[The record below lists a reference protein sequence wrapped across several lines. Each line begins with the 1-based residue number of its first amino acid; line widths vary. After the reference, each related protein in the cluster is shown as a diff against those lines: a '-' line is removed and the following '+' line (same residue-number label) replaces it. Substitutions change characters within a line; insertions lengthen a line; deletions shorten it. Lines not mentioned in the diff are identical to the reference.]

1 MIDMM
6 IYMMIDNVW
15 IKTTAFFILFVA
27 ASLPAQ
33 NATTPGAVETYQTLH
48 SIGIEWSISG
58 DDNHNADCTVQYRRQ
73 GESTWKSALPLFRI
87 DISGFGNMLAGSI
100 LFLEAGTSYDIELS
114 LSDSDGGSSTQT
126 LTLTT
131 RVEPQLP
138 SGGNAY
144 YVSPGSGGGSGSQAD
159 PFLGIDAA
167 QAVAQPGDIFLL
179 DSGTYGSSRVR
190 FTASGT
196 NSNYI
201 FWKAAPGESPVLPGA
216 RIIGDFIWLEGVT
229 IEHVDYGLL
238 TEYGYEPEGIVIR
251 NNRFEDCYYSIQ
263 LNHGGKNWIITDNT
277 IIGRI
282 SDYSSGAMDGEG
294 IELEH
299 THGHVVAYNSISN
312 TADAISYP
320 GRNCDIYNNEI
331 FHVSDDG
338 IELDF
343 TLANTRTWNNRITNA
358 YNNGISFQNTAGES
372 YGAPWY
378 VLRNQVIVA
387 EEDVI
392 KLRDNVD
399 RALVA
404 HNTFVSW
411 EGAVANSTGKLIAL
425 QSNNN
430 LWISVIDRYVW
441 EDNSSSTTPD
451 WRTDLDYNGFDW
463 NDNIYALK
471 WAATR
476 YTTLQAFQS
485 ATGLELNGIRVK
497 KDSIFQQFDV
507 PEPPNL
513 APFQVMTLKNGCNAV
528 DAGKVLANINDDY
541 SGSAPDLGAF
551 ECNSAVPHY
560 GPRSSPRIRATL
572 LLQGPAYE
580 SGGSRQMPAGLPLNQ
595 SVSRTPYY
603 DLGWDSQAVT
613 ASPVPAFAADWVFV
627 QLRTAPEQLPLFE
640 TSAFVAANGVLLDID
655 GSEGI
660 TADVD
665 SGDYYLTV
673 KQRNHLSVTSSGP
686 VSVSTGDDSWDFT
699 GSRSQAL
706 AGKGLVPLAADTW
719 ALAAGELDHDGFITS
734 SDYVVYYN
742 QQDSSG
748 YTAADLDFDGDVDA
762 TDYLL
767 WLENARRD
775 VR

>member
-1 MIDMM
+1 MISVNER
-6 IYMMIDNVW
+6 IGSAVI
-15 IKTTAFFILFVA
+15 FILICAV
-27 ASLPAQ
+27 SLSAQ

-48 SIGIEWSISG
+48 SIGIEWDISG
-58 DDNHNADCTVQYRRQ
+58 DDNHNAECSLQYRRQ
-73 GESTWKSALPLFRI
+73 GESTWKSALPLFRV

-100 LFLEAGTSYDIELS
+100 LFLESGTTYDVQLN
-114 LSDSDGGSSTQT
+114 LSDSDGGNSTQT
-126 LTLTT
+126 LSLTT
-131 RVEPQLP
+131 RAEPQLP
-138 SGGNAY
+138 AGGNTY

-179 DSGTYGSSRVR
+179 DSGTYGSSRIR
-190 FTASGT
+190 FTASGSS
-196 NSNYI
+196 SNYI
-201 FWKAAPGESPVLPGA
+201 VWKAAPGETPVLPGA
-216 RIIGDFIWLEGVT
+216 RIIGDFIRLEGVT

-238 TEYGYEPEGIVIR
+238 TEYGYEPEGIVVR
-251 NNRFEDCYYSIQ
+251 NNSFEDCYYSIQ
-263 LNHGGKNWIITDNT
+263 LNHGGKDWIITDNT

-282 SDYSSGAMDGEG
+282 NDYSSGAMGGEG

-343 TLANTRTWNNRITNA
+343 ALANTRAWSNRITNA
-358 YNNGISFQNTAGES
+358 YNNGISFQNLTGES

-404 HNTFVSW
+404 HNTFVSYQN
-411 EGAVANSTGKLIAL
+411 GVVGNDAGKLVAL

-430 LWISVIDRYVW
+430 LWISVTDRYVW
-441 EDNSSSTTPD
+441 EDIDTTTTPD
-451 WRTDLDYNGFDW
+451 WRTDLDYDGFDW

-471 WAATR
+471 WAGTR
-476 YTTLQAFQS
+476 YNTLQVFQT
-485 ATGLELNGIRVK
+485 ATGLEPHGIRVK

-513 APFQVMTLKNGCNAV
+513 APFQVMTLKSGCNAV
-528 DAGKVLANINDDY
+528 DAGKVLANINDGY
-541 SGSAPDLGAF
+541 TGSAPDLGAF
-551 ECNSAVPHY
+551 ERNSALPHY
-560 GPRSSPRIRATL
+560 GPRTWPRIRAKL

-580 SGGSRQMPAGLPLNQ
+580 SGGSLQMPAGLPANQ
-595 SVSRTPYY
+595 SVNQTPYY
-603 DLGWDSQAVT
+603 DLGWDSQATV
-613 ASPVPAFAADWVFV
+613 ASPIPAFATDWVFV
-627 QLRTAPEQLPLFE
+627 QLRTAPGQTPFFE
-640 TSAFVAANGVLLDID
+640 KSAFVAANGVLLDID
-655 GSEGI
+655 GTEGVV
-660 TADVD
+660 ANVD
-665 SGDYYLTV
+665 SGYYYLTV
-673 KQRNHLSVTSSGP
+673 KHRNHLPVTSSGL
-686 VSVSTGDDSWDFT
+686 VSVSTGGDSWDFT
-699 GSRSQAL
+699 SSRSQAL
-706 AGKGLVPLAADTW
+706 DGKGLIALTPDTW
-719 ALAAGELDHDGFITS
+719 ALAAGELDHDGYITS
-734 SDYVVYYN
+734 SDYVIYYN

-748 YTAADLDFDGDVDA
+748 YPSADLDFDSDVDA
-762 TDYLL
+762 ADYLL
-767 WLENARRD
+767 WLENARPG